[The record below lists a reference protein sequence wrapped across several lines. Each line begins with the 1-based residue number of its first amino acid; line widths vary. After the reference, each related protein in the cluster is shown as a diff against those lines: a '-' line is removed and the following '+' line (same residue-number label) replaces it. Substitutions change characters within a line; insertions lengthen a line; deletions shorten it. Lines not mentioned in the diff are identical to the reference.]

1 MPIEDVLQSMAEIR
15 APSVPDDR
23 LDGWTMVEETTET
36 LFALPTMRVRGH
48 TLVYEDGPLREALR
62 AADDTLDMPWRFFFA
77 TRLAFRPPLAPG
89 IGTAS
94 ILPTVTAELRRSF
107 AADLEDRGF
116 RAVERGRNQRMRT
129 DAGDR
134 ARLTKYTAR
143 YAVEHHDEYD
153 EGHRDDGD
161 DGDHGDDAHDIAIE
175 GWVAV
180 WTRRSGFRI
189 AGGAYPT
196 QGFAEL
202 CESAGVDPD
211 DPNAYREELLGLLR
225 AVE

>member
-1 MPIEDVLQSMAEIR
+1 MAIEDVLRPMADIR

-62 AADDTLDMPWRFFFA
+62 AADDALDMPWRFFFA

-94 ILPTVTAELRRSF
+94 VLPTVATELRRSF
-107 AADLEDRGF
+107 ASDLEDRGF
-116 RAVERGRNQRMRT
+116 RAVERGRKQRMRT

-143 YAVEHHDEYD
+143 YAVERNGSD
-153 EGHRDDGD
+153 RDDGD
-161 DGDHGDDAHDIAIE
+161 HDIAIE

-189 AGGAYPT
+189 AGGAYPI
-196 QGFAEL
+196 QGFAVL
-202 CESAGVDPD
+202 CESAGIDLD

>member
-1 MPIEDVLQSMAEIR
+1 MADIR

-36 LFALPTMRVRGH
+36 LFALPTMRVRGR

-62 AADDTLDMPWRFFFA
+62 AADDAFDMPWRFFFA

-89 IGTAS
+89 IGPLSVLPSVAS
-94 ILPTVTAELRRSF
+94 ELRRSF
-107 AADLEDRGF
+107 ASDLEDRGF

-129 DAGDR
+129 DTGDR

-143 YAVEHHDEYD
+143 YAVERDHRKGD
-153 EGHRDDGD
+153 GHRNDGD
-161 DGDHGDDAHDIAIE
+161 DDHDIAIE

-180 WTRRSGFRI
+180 WTRRGGFRI

-196 QGFAEL
+196 QGFAAL
-202 CESAGVDPD
+202 CESAGVDPG

>member
-1 MPIEDVLQSMAEIR
+1 MADIR

-23 LDGWTMVEETTET
+23 LDGWTRIEGTTET

-62 AADDTLDMPWRFFFA
+62 AADDALDMPWRFFFA

-94 ILPTVTAELRRSF
+94 VLPTVTTELRRSF
-107 AADLEDRGF
+107 ASDLEDRGF

-129 DAGDR
+129 DTGDR

-143 YAVEHHDEYD
+143 YAVER
-153 EGHRDDGD
+153 RDSD
-161 DGDHGDDAHDIAIE
+161 HDIAIE
-175 GWVAV
+175 GWVAI
-180 WTRRSGFRI
+180 WTRRGGFRI

-196 QGFAEL
+196 QGFAAL